1 MKKENIEFL
10 NGIESVLSHRPSRLL
25 WLVPMLIGSL
35 VVLIIL
41 WLIFSKIDVI
51 ATSMGKTI
59 PSSKMVLIQPKDLS
73 IIDKIYVKNGQIV
86 NKGDLLV
93 EFKDKIEN
101 FENNSMNAKY
111 KGLISEKLFLD
122 NYISYIKSEKYNK
135 KLFDERLSLE
145 ELHRTNTKL
154 ETNISSYQTEY
165 LSLQIKVDKINFEK
179 KMVASELRKQQ
190 KILPFKEHQLEQLK
204 QLVEKGLE
212 SEVSL
217 QDLETEFIEQE
228 ENIKIKQAEKSK
240 LQAQLKIAQKE
251 LEQFKNNT
259 LKEMN
264 KKQNEVINELTTL
277 LPEVDKSNY
286 ILGSKSIYSSVNG
299 TIYNL
304 TNSNSGKVVQSG
316 EVIMELIPKD
326 TPLEVEAKVLNR
338 DIGFI
343 QVGQKVKVKLD
354 SFKFTKYGFIEGTI
368 INIEKSSILDENLGE
383 IYPVIIE
390 LSTDKMKIDGKYIQL
405 MPGMT
410 CSVDIKIGKRRL
422 IEYII
427 SPMVRYKDE
436 ALREK

>member
-25 WLVPMLIGSL
+25 WLVPMLIGTL

-51 ATSMGKTI
+51 ATSTGKTI

-73 IIDKIYVKNGQIV
+73 IIDKIYVKNGQV
-86 NKGDLLV
+86 VKQGDLLV

-101 FENNSMNAKY
+101 FENTSMNAKY
-111 KGLISEKLFLD
+111 KGLVSEKLFLD
-122 NYISYIKSEKYNK
+122 NYISYIKEGQYNK
-135 KLFDERLSLE
+135 KPVDDRLTTDILKMTSD
-145 ELHRTNTKL
+145 KL
-154 ETNISSYQTEY
+154 ETNISSYKTEY
-165 LSLQIKVDKINFEK
+165 LSLQIKIDKIDFEK
-179 KMVASELRKQQ
+179 KMVESELLKQQ
-190 KILPFKEHQLEQLK
+190 KILPYTEHRLEQLRA
-204 QLVEKGLE
+204 LVKKGLE

-217 QDLETEFIEQE
+217 EDLEKEYIEQE
-228 ENIKIKQAEKSK
+228 EDIKIKDAEKSK
-240 LQAQLKIAQKE
+240 LQAQLNIAKKE

-259 LKEMN
+259 LKEMI
-264 KKQNEVINELTTL
+264 KKQNEVINELTAMI
-277 LPEVDKSNY
+277 PEVDKSNY
-286 ILGSKSIYSSVNG
+286 ILGSKSIYASVDG

-316 EVIMELIPKD
+316 EVIMELIPKNA
-326 TPLEVEAKVLNR
+326 PLEVEAKVLNR

-343 QVGQKVKVKLD
+343 QDGQKVKVKLD
-354 SFKFTKYGFIEGTI
+354 SFKFTKYGYIEGTI

-390 LSTDKMKIDGKYIQL
+390 LSTDKMKIDGKYMQL

-427 SPMVRYKDE
+427 SPMVRYQDE

>member
-10 NGIESVLSHRPSRLL
+10 NGIESVLSHRPSHLL

-51 ATSMGKTI
+51 ATSLGKTI

-135 KLFDERLSLE
+135 KLSDERLSLE

-212 SEVSL
+212 SEISL

-264 KKQNEVINELTTL
+264 KKQNEIINELTAL
-277 LPEVDKSNY
+277 LP
-286 ILGSKSIYSSVNG
+286 
-299 TIYNL
+299 
-304 TNSNSGKVVQSG
+304 
-316 EVIMELIPKD
+316 
-326 TPLEVEAKVLNR
+326 
-338 DIGFI
+338 
-343 QVGQKVKVKLD
+343 
-354 SFKFTKYGFIEGTI
+354 
-368 INIEKSSILDENLGE
+368 
-383 IYPVIIE
+383 
-390 LSTDKMKIDGKYIQL
+390 
-405 MPGMT
+405 
-410 CSVDIKIGKRRL
+410 
-422 IEYII
+422 
-427 SPMVRYKDE
+427 
-436 ALREK
+436 